1 MVGLPWSNDAEHC
14 VIVNDAQTFGPIKW
28 VPPPGSRGC
37 QTCSKQN
44 SFFIR
49 LEEAGRKAKR
59 EYGVLASRYVEDF
72 RYKWIRGQRPEGEP
86 LLGTSDIQSLADL
99 GNAYNVVSDIRLV
112 PISRRVVLRL
122 AVILIVPILPLTLT
136 MVPLDKIVGR
146 VINSYF
152 D

>member
-1 MVGLPWSNDAEHC
+1 M
-14 VIVNDAQTFGPIKW
+14 
-28 VPPPGSRGC
+28 GSRLPVLADV
-37 QTCSKQN
+37 THAASRTL
-44 SFFIR
+44 FLFR

-59 EYGVLASRYVEDF
+59 EYGLLASRYVEDF

-112 PISRRVVLRL
+112 PISKRVVLRL

-136 MVPLDKIVGR
+136 MVPLDKIVDR
-146 VINSYF
+146 VIKLVF
-152 D
+152 